1 MLCLFAIGEALEG
14 RDGIPLAAAEGEAEE
29 AEEAAWLR
37 DMGPCRGGRR
47 SRREV
52 EGCGAD
58 KTVRQRSAT
67 QGSFEPARYLA
78 FKS

>member
-14 RDGIPLAAAEGEAEE
+14 RDGIPLAAAEGE

-67 QGSFEPARYLA
+67 QGFEPARYLA